1 LATVEGGC
9 RVGVIN
15 DEANELYFGGRGV
28 GGAVIDAAGRR
39 TEIIGVVH
47 PRLLRASQRRA
58 EPAMYVPMAQDYLPM
73 MTLILGAR
81 EANEATLAAIR
92 TALDSVPGGQ
102 RPADVRTLEQH
113 LARTAFA
120 SERIAM
126 VLVSASAATA
136 LVLGVLGLYGAM
148 TDAARQRR
156 REFGV
161 RIALGARGWRL
172 IREIL
177 SEGLRLAAAG
187 TCAGLVGSVLVARFL
202 AAITPAGGAPTLWAW
217 LSAPLTLLAAVILAS
232 VLPARRALATDP
244 LIVMRDE

>member
-1 LATVEGGC
+1 
-9 RVGVIN
+9 
-15 DEANELYFGGRGV
+15 
-28 GGAVIDAAGRR
+28 
-39 TEIIGVVH
+39 
-47 PRLLRASQRRA
+47 
-58 EPAMYVPMAQDYLPM
+58 
-73 MTLILGAR
+73 
-81 EANEATLAAIR
+81 
-92 TALDSVPGGQ
+92 
-102 RPADVRTLEQH
+102 
-113 LARTAFA
+113 
-120 SERIAM
+120 
-126 VLVSASAATA
+126 
-136 LVLGVLGLYGAM
+136 M

-161 RIALGARGWRL
+161 RIALGAGGWRL